1 MERPTWG
8 RVWLMKI
15 AERSGMWL
23 IKYLLGLYDVIA
35 SGSLLGV
42 HYKRI
47 ESIRGG
53 EGLTPMVV

>member
-1 MERPTWG
+1 MKESMERPTWG

-23 IKYLLGLYDVIA
+23 MKYCGT
-35 SGSLLGV
+35 
-42 HYKRI
+42 YKK
-47 ESIRGG
+47 GG